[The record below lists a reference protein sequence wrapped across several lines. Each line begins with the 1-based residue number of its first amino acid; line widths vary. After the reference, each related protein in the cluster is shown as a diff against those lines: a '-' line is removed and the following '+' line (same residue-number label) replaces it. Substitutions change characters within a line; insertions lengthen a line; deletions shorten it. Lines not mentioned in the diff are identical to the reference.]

1 MPDAGM
7 PGWMAYAVS
16 IDGLPVTAG
25 ERTTSGVVDV
35 GALFDAHGEE
45 LLRFVFRMSGRK
57 EMAEEIVQEVF
68 VTAHRRKA
76 ELIPGSNLRAWLYR
90 VATMHM
96 RHHRRGVARWFGMV
110 DRLHRRSVAEPPSLP
125 DEGAVRRSEI
135 VRIERCLLRLPEDQR
150 EVFVMFE
157 LQELGGTEIAAAL
170 GLPLNT
176 VWSRLR
182 LARARFRAAW
192 EAP

>member
-1 MPDAGM
+1 
-7 PGWMAYAVS
+7 MAYAVS
-16 IDGLPVTAG
+16 IEELPVAARDRA
-25 ERTTSGVVDV
+25 RTDAVDV
-35 GALFDAHGEE
+35 GALFDAHAQE
-45 LLRFVFRMSGRK
+45 LMRFVFRMSGRK

-68 VTAHRRKA
+68 VTAYKRRG

-96 RHHRRGVARWFGMV
+96 RHHRRGIARWFGMV
-110 DRLHRRSVAEPPSLP
+110 DRFQRRIAADAPALPDANAERRSDVA
-125 DEGAVRRSEI
+125 
-135 VRIERCLLRLPEDQR
+135 RIEACLGRLPEDQR

-170 GLPLNT
+170 GIPLNT

-192 EAP
+192 EAA